1 MTEKKTSGTGAIV
14 PAKVKDVVVAAVG
27 ELSAADA
34 MAALTKLV
42 EAVKV
47 HEVESTKREKLRV
60 YEKTE
65 VARINASKEVLKD
78 YFDRVFAER
87 DATYTKFFES
97 LDVALES
104 GDVAAMQTV
113 VGGIVEVARQSPLA
127 NLANLAELRA
137 ALDDPNTVFEF

>member
-1 MTEKKTSGTGAIV
+1 MAEKKTPGAIV

-65 VARINASKEVLKD
+65 VARINASRTASKSGRWLKVGS
-78 YFDRVFAER
+78 RNESSFAPCSR
-87 DATYTKFFES
+87 KPVTSASTCDGS
-97 LDVALES
+97 S
-104 GDVAAMQTV
+104 S
-113 VGGIVEVARQSPLA
+113 RSPLSA
-127 NLANLAELRA
+127 
-137 ALDDPNTVFEF
+137 FG